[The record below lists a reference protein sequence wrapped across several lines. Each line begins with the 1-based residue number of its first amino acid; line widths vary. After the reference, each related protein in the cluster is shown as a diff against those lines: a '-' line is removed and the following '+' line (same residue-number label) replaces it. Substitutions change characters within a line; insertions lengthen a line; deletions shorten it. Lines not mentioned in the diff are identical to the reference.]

1 MTRMCTLIAAFSI
14 GMVGVVRHGFYKIE
28 LRRKE
33 NLTRYTT
40 CLACQLMVG
49 ECWHSLA

>member
-1 MTRMCTLIAAFSI
+1 MCTLVAAFSI
-14 GMVGVVRHGFYKIE
+14 GMVGVVRHGFYDIE

-33 NLTRYTT
+33 NLTRYTPY
-40 CLACQLMVG
+40 LACQLMVG